1 MKKLFIAAMAL
12 ATIVSCSKDDAGDA
26 VLTSKMKSVT
36 VTIQNSKLGSRA
48 EVDGTK
54 INVTAQG
61 GEAEETLLAE
71 DNELVAS
78 AGQLDILFANNAGV
92 ILKAMDLVNQNG
104 VEEHPAEGDYVA
116 GEIDGTTY
124 TFHRVPE
131 QVTRV
136 AVVRL
141 QPNDISIEEGS
152 TTLEQVLAK
161 AQDEKLNLQRSTQEI
176 VLYAEDNLAPSTDCY
191 VDEENN
197 LTYYYYTADL
207 IVTPQF
213 ARVELVNVTCD
224 DLGALNADDDDVSFS
239 YDELTIK
246 KFSFGNYTKTWE
258 KDNILYGEAC
268 DEYKEDGSTKALV
281 PADGMAW
288 SWNIATQTVPAMT
301 LELDVAAHDWNV
313 NNKEKTVSIKGLT
326 KTKGS
331 STTDVTTFD
340 RGNVYRIALNFNESH
355 IDETDDALCVKA
367 TVEIKNW
374 TIVPVFPV
382 FGN

>member
-54 INVTAQG
+54 IDVTAKG
-61 GEAEETLLAE
+61 GEAEETLLAK

-78 AGQLDILFANNAGV
+78 AGQLDILFANKAGV

-104 VEEHPAEGDYVA
+104 VTEHPAEGDYVA
-116 GEIDGTTY
+116 GKIEGTTY

-141 QPNDISIEEGS
+141 QPNDITITEGS
-152 TTLEQVLAK
+152 TTLDEVLAK
-161 AQDEKLNLQRSTQEI
+161 AKDETLNLKRSTQEI
-176 VLYAEDNLAPSTDCY
+176 TLYAEDDLDPSTDCY

-197 LTYYYYTADL
+197 LTYYYYTANL

-246 KFSFGNYTKTWE
+246 KFSFGNYTKTWGE
-258 KDNILYGEAC
+258 NNILYGEAC
-268 DEYKEDGSTKALV
+268 DEYKEDGSTKALI
-281 PADGMAW
+281 PAAGKAW
-288 SWNIATQTVPAMT
+288 SWNIATQPVPAMT
-301 LELDVAAHDWNV
+301 LELDVKAHDWNV

-367 TVEIKNW
+367 TVEIKSW
-374 TIVPVFPV
+374 TIVPVIPD